1 MVLVW
6 QARPFSVFFKTS
18 VFFMI
23 VVGEPFMAGGQGPNS
38 NLGDQFNRGS
48 GGPIGNMP
56 MGQRQQYPYGTGY
69 ERR

>member
-1 MVLVW
+1 MPVFLFFSLVC
-6 QARPFSVFFKTS
+6 FIT
-18 VFFMI
+18 
-23 VVGEPFMAGGQGPNS
+23 VGEPFMASGQGPNT
-38 NLGDQFNRGS
+38 NLGEQFNRGS